1 MARTYQ
7 KSSLSIWREGGS
19 ERTRFCTSDIRSMDS
34 GWVLAHEPPP
44 APSFRR
50 EAFIRRENICD
61 MPSAS

>member
-1 MARTYQ
+1 MYQ
-7 KSSLSIWREGGS
+7 KSSLSTWRVAGMD
-19 ERTRFCTSDIRSMDS
+19 RARFWTSDMRSIDS

-50 EAFIRRENICD
+50 EAFIRRANIWD